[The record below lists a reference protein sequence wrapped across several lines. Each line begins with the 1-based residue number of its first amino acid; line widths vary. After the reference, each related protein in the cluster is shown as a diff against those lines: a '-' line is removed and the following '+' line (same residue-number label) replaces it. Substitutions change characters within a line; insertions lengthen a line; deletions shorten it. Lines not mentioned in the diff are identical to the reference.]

1 MKLKAFPF
9 INFFHWK
16 IVKNDI
22 KDFLNIFKKLNL
34 KTFVAQ
40 YLAHVYI
47 AENTSVIPVSY
58 DKNQNYQ
65 MFYIRIEFYIYLQND
80 IKANFTKTRRQSCKY
95 HYKISASIWSFPGP
109 YFPVFSPN
117 ARKCGPEKHRIRT
130 LFTQCTSPLKAL
142 EMEQLETV

>member
-65 MFYIRIEFYIYLQND
+65 MFFILGYSFI
-80 IKANFTKTRRQSCKY
+80 FTCKMILKQTLPKPEGKVVNTTTR
-95 HYKISASIWSFPGP
+95 
-109 YFPVFSPN
+109 
-117 ARKCGPEKHRIRT
+117 
-130 LFTQCTSPLKAL
+130 
-142 EMEQLETV
+142 